1 MYFRIIFHSNQKTHY
16 MSATKLLLTTSLII
30 AATCSAF
37 SQISADSIQSLK
49 QQKLSLEL
57 SGKINDNKIK
67 LAKME
72 NEVDRK
78 NSDVRNTAA
87 EAKSAAADNQE
98 AASNLTNNPQDKSLA
113 RKAEKSA
120 NLAQKNAKR
129 ARVAADDLSNLLK
142 DIQSLKNKIAD
153 QQSKLA
159 VNPLIPEVPASTIP
173 AQQ

>member
-1 MYFRIIFHSNQKTHY
+1 MT
-16 MSATKLLLTTSLII
+16 ATKLLLTTSLII

-37 SQISADSIQSLK
+37 SQISPDSIQSLK

-98 AASNLTNNPQDKSLA
+98 AASNLTNNPQDKKLA

-129 ARVAADDLSNLLK
+129 ARVAADDLANLLK

-153 QQSKLA
+153 QQSKLTN
-159 VNPLIPEVPASTIP
+159 NPLIPEVPATTVL